1 MPENRA
7 NWPKLVPQG
16 SEFFR
21 RAEAAFSLWDLD
33 LVLVDWSEKLA
44 ARSAFS
50 EQSPTKLGDIYPAL
64 AKPPA
69 ADLVQRVISTG
80 RPQSV
85 RLAASTD
92 DRYDL
97 LLLPAKEGLAIVEI
111 GAADRNETAT
121 AHEQERALLL
131 HQATH
136 DVLTGLPNRRQFSDE
151 LGRLLPTNDKSG
163 LALMQID
170 LDDFKPVNDTLGH
183 GAGDIVLKLAAGR
196 IRSVLGMDETAF
208 RLAGDEFAIIQTA
221 QEQPGKAERLADA
234 LVGEFKK
241 PFVVD
246 GITVFVGASIGIA
259 IAPRDGD
266 EGEQLMKAADVAL
279 YAAKKEGRRRART
292 FDPSMLVVL
301 EQRELLRRSLR
312 VALQHGEFFLE
323 YQPLFDRSRT
333 VTGFEALLR
342 WRHPRLG
349 VIPPIAFIPM
359 AEADGLMS
367 EIGQWAL
374 EEACRQALNWPDHYT
389 VAVNLSPAE
398 FLTAGFTDR
407 VSQTLDLIGF
417 PAERLELEITETVLL
432 ERTTNNLDTLN
443 ILNVLGIQISLD
455 DFGTEYSSLSYL
467 KNFPFDNI
475 KIDKY
480 FVNDLMGDEKSR
492 TIVRSV
498 IALSHGLGMRVTAEG
513 VETAEQAA
521 WLLEEGCDRLQGH
534 FLSPPMHVDRIGQF
548 LGPPKVRRGN
558 SGGSRA
564 MTGPEGAG
572 MAIGQGGAG

>member
-16 SEFFR
+16 SEFFS

-33 LVLVDWSEKLA
+33 LVLVDWSKKLA
-44 ARSAFS
+44 ERSGFS
-50 EQSPTKLGDIYPAL
+50 EGPLTKLAEVYPAL
-64 AKPPA
+64 ANPPS
-69 ADLVQRVISTG
+69 ADLVQLVIKTG
-80 RPQSV
+80 RPQSI
-85 RLAASTD
+85 RLGVSTD
-92 DRYDL
+92 NRYDL
-97 LLLPAKEGLAIVEI
+97 LLLPAKDGLAVVEI
-111 GAADRNETAT
+111 EAADRTETTT
-121 AHEQERALLL
+121 AQEQERALLL

-151 LGRLLPTNDKSG
+151 LGRLLPSDDKSG

-196 IRSVLGMDETAF
+196 IRSVLGTNETAF

-221 QEQPGKAERLADA
+221 GEQPGEAEQLAEA

-241 PFVVD
+241 PFIVD

-301 EQRELLRRSLR
+301 EQREVLRRSLR

-323 YQPLFDRSRT
+323 YQPLVDRSRT

-367 EIGQWAL
+367 EIGQWVL
-374 EEACRQALNWPDHYT
+374 EEACREALSWPDHYT

-407 VSQTLDLIGF
+407 VSQTLDLVGL

-432 ERTTNNLDTLN
+432 ERTINNLDTLN
-443 ILNVLGIQISLD
+443 TLNVLGIQISLD

-475 KIDKY
+475 KIDRY
-480 FVNDLMGDEKSR
+480 FINDLLDDEKSQ

-534 FLSPPMHVDRIGQF
+534 FLSPPLHADHIGQF
-548 LGPPKVRRGN
+548 VGHRKARRTN
-558 SGGSRA
+558 GGATRTV
-564 MTGPEGAG
+564 TGPEGG
-572 MAIGQGGAG
+572 RMTIGLGGAV

>member
-1 MPENRA
+1 MPENRE
-7 NWPKLVPQG
+7 NWPTLVPHG
-16 SEFFR
+16 SEFFSR
-21 RAEAAFSLWDLD
+21 VAAVFSLWDLD
-33 LVLVDWSEKLA
+33 LVLIDWSETLA
-44 ARSAFS
+44 KRSGFNR
-50 EQSPTKLGDIYPAL
+50 QQPTRLGDIYPMLKA
-64 AKPPA
+64 APS
-69 ADLVQRVISTG
+69 ADLVQLVIKNG
-80 RPQSV
+80 KPQSLRIGV
-85 RLAASTD
+85 STD
-92 DRYDL
+92 NGYDL
-97 LLLPAKEGLAIVEI
+97 LLLPAKEGLAVIEI
-111 GAADRNETAT
+111 AVADRIESTP

-136 DVLTGLPNRRQFSDE
+136 DALTGLPNRRQFSDQ
-151 LGRLLPTNDKSG
+151 LGRFLPTGGGCG

-183 GAGDIVLKLAAGR
+183 GAGDIVLKLAAAR
-196 IRSVLGMDETAF
+196 IRSLLGNGETAF
-208 RLAGDEFAIIQTA
+208 RLAGDEFAVIQTS
-221 QEQPGKAERLADA
+221 QEQPAEAERLADA

-279 YAAKKEGRRRART
+279 YAAKKEGRSRART

-323 YQPLFDRSRT
+323 YQPLVDRSRT

-367 EIGQWAL
+367 EIGQWVL
-374 EEACRQALNWPDHYT
+374 EQACREALSWPDHYT

-407 VSQTLDLIGF
+407 VSQTLDLIGL

-432 ERTTNNLDTLN
+432 ERTINNLDTLN
-443 ILNVLGIQISLD
+443 TLNVLGIQISLD

-480 FVNDLMGDEKSR
+480 FVNDLLSDEKSR

-534 FLSPPMHVDRIGQF
+534 FLSPPMHVDHIRQF
-548 LGPPKVRRGN
+548 IATRKGRRGN
-558 SGGSRA
+558 GGGGRDA
-564 MTGPEGAG
+564 TGI
-572 MAIGQGGAG
+572 AIGQGGAG

>member
-1 MPENRA
+1 MPENRE
-7 NWPKLVPQG
+7 NWPTLVPHG
-16 SEFFR
+16 SEFFSR
-21 RAEAAFSLWDLD
+21 VAAVFSLWDLD
-33 LVLVDWSEKLA
+33 LVLIDWSETLA
-44 ARSAFS
+44 KRSGFNR
-50 EQSPTKLGDIYPAL
+50 QQPTRLGDIYPMLKA
-64 AKPPA
+64 APS
-69 ADLVQRVISTG
+69 ADLVQLVIKNGT
-80 RPQSV
+80 PQSLRIGV
-85 RLAASTD
+85 STD
-92 DRYDL
+92 NGYDL
-97 LLLPAKEGLAIVEI
+97 LLLPAKEGLAVIEI
-111 GAADRNETAT
+111 AVADRIESTP

-136 DVLTGLPNRRQFSDE
+136 DALTGLPNRRQFSDQ
-151 LGRLLPTNDKSG
+151 LGRFLPTGGGCG

-183 GAGDIVLKLAAGR
+183 GAGDIVLKLAAAR
-196 IRSVLGMDETAF
+196 IRSVLGTDETAF
-208 RLAGDEFAIIQTA
+208 RLAGDEFAVIQTS
-221 QEQPGKAERLADA
+221 QEQPAEAERLADA

-323 YQPLFDRSRT
+323 YQPLVDHSRT

-367 EIGQWAL
+367 EIGQWVL
-374 EEACRQALNWPDHYT
+374 EQACREALSWPDHYT

-407 VSQTLDLIGF
+407 VSQTLDLIGL

-432 ERTTNNLDTLN
+432 ERTINNLDTLN
-443 ILNVLGIQISLD
+443 TLNVLGIQISLD

-480 FVNDLMGDEKSR
+480 FVNDLLSDEKSR

-534 FLSPPMHVDRIGQF
+534 FLSPPMHVDHIRQF
-548 LGPPKVRRGN
+548 IAPRKGRRGN
-558 SGGSRA
+558 GGGGRDA
-564 MTGPEGAG
+564 TG

>member
-16 SEFFR
+16 SEFFSR
-21 RAEAAFSLWDLD
+21 TEAAFSLWDLD
-33 LVLVDWSEKLA
+33 LVLVDWSKKLA
-44 ARSAFS
+44 ERSGFS
-50 EQSPTKLGDIYPAL
+50 AGPLTKLGEVYPAL
-64 AKPPA
+64 ANPPS
-69 ADLVQRVISTG
+69 ADLVQLVIKTG
-80 RPQSV
+80 RPQSI
-85 RLAASTD
+85 RLGVSTD
-92 DRYDL
+92 NRYDL
-97 LLLPAKEGLAIVEI
+97 LLLPAKEGLAVVEI
-111 GAADRNETAT
+111 DAADRTETTT
-121 AHEQERALLL
+121 AQEQERALLL

-151 LGRLLPTNDKSG
+151 LGRLLPTDDKSG

-196 IRSVLGMDETAF
+196 IRSVLGTNETAF

-221 QEQPGKAERLADA
+221 GEQPGEAEQLAEA

-241 PFVVD
+241 PFIVD

-301 EQRELLRRSLR
+301 EQREVLRRSLR

-323 YQPLFDRSRT
+323 YQPLVDRSRT

-367 EIGQWAL
+367 EIGQWVL
-374 EEACRQALNWPDHYT
+374 EEACREALSWPDHYT

-407 VSQTLDLIGF
+407 VSQTLDLVGL

-432 ERTTNNLDTLN
+432 ERTINNLDTLN
-443 ILNVLGIQISLD
+443 TLNVLGIQISLD

-475 KIDKY
+475 KIDRY
-480 FVNDLMGDEKSR
+480 FINDLLDDEKSQ

-498 IALSHGLGMRVTAEG
+498 VALSHGLGMRVTAEG

-534 FLSPPMHVDRIGQF
+534 FLSPPLHADHIGQF
-548 LGPPKVRRGN
+548 IGHRKARRTN
-558 SGGSRA
+558 GGATRTV
-564 MTGPEGAG
+564 TGPEGPR
-572 MAIGQGGAG
+572 MTIGLGGAG

>member
-16 SEFFR
+16 SEFFS
-21 RAEAAFSLWDLD
+21 RAEAVFSLWDLD
-33 LVLVDWSEKLA
+33 LVLVDWSEELA
-44 ARSAFS
+44 ERSGFN
-50 EQSPTKLGDIYPAL
+50 EQPPTKLGDVYPAL
-64 AKPPA
+64 ANPPS
-69 ADLVQRVISTG
+69 ADLVQLVINTG
-80 RPQSV
+80 RPQSI
-85 RLAASTD
+85 RLGVSTD

-111 GAADRNETAT
+111 GAADRNETTT
-121 AHEQERALLL
+121 AQEQERALLL

-151 LGRLLPTNDKSG
+151 LGRLLPTDDNST

-208 RLAGDEFAIIQTA
+208 RLAGDEFAVIQTA
-221 QEQPGKAERLADA
+221 QEQPREAERLADA

-323 YQPLFDRSRT
+323 YQPLVDSSRT

-367 EIGQWAL
+367 EIGQWVL
-374 EEACRQALNWPDHYT
+374 EQACREALSWPDHYT

-407 VSQTLDLIGF
+407 VSQTLDLIGL

-432 ERTTNNLDTLN
+432 ERTINNLDTLN
-443 ILNVLGIQISLD
+443 TLNVLGIQISLD

-480 FVNDLMGDEKSR
+480 FINDLLDDEKSQ

-548 LGPPKVRRGN
+548 IGHRKARRAN
-558 SGGSRA
+558 GGATRT